1 MSDGVQLKTWVS
13 KETKGRFAA
22 IARHQGLSES
32 AMLKRLVDLMLQT
45 ASAGMAPTA
54 ASECPSATDLR
65 ITVRLPTDDLT
76 LLRERSTARGI
87 APSTYLA
94 VLARAHLR
102 NLAPLPKAE
111 YLALKRTIS
120 ELGSLARRLGS
131 AAWAQGKDRRSDLS
145 RDDARAILRVCEG
158 LRDHV
163 RALLQA
169 NLKSWKQGY
178 GEPVT

>member
-1 MSDGVQLKTWVS
+1 MSDGVQLKTWVP
-13 KETKGRFAA
+13 KETKARFADV
-22 IARHQGLSES
+22 ARQQGVSES

-45 ASAGMAPTA
+45 ASVGMTPTTG
-54 ASECPSATDLR
+54 SEGPMATDLR
-65 ITVRLPTDDLT
+65 ITVRLPADDHA
-76 LLRERSTARGI
+76 LLRERSTARGT

-94 VLARAHLR
+94 VLARSHLR

-111 YLALKRTIS
+111 YLALKRTIA
-120 ELGSLARRLGS
+120 ELGGFARRLGS
-131 AAWAQGKDRRSDLS
+131 AAWAEGEDRRSGLS
-145 RDDARAILRVCEG
+145 REDARAILKVCEG

-178 GEPVT
+178 VERA

>member
-1 MSDGVQLKTWVS
+1 MSDGVQLKTWVT

-22 IARHQGLSES
+22 VARHQGLSDS

-45 ASAGMAPTA
+45 ASAGLV
-54 ASECPSATDLR
+54 PSIAGGSSPATDLR
-65 ITVRLPTDDLT
+65 VSVRLPKDDHA
-76 LLRERSTARGI
+76 LLSERSAARGI

-102 NLAPLPKAE
+102 NLTPLPKVE
-111 YLALKRTIS
+111 YLALKQTVS
-120 ELGSLARRLGS
+120 ELGNLARRLGS
-131 AAWAQGKDRRSDLS
+131 EAWAEGPDRRGSLS
-145 RDDARAILRVCEG
+145 REDARAILRVCEG

-163 RALLQA
+163 RGLLQA

-178 GEPVT
+178 VEPGA

>member
-1 MSDGVQLKTWVS
+1 MSDGVQLKTWVT

-45 ASAGMAPTA
+45 ASVGTPPTVTSERSS
-54 ASECPSATDLR
+54 ASDLR
-65 ITVRLPTDDLT
+65 ITVRLPKDDHA
-76 LLRERSTARGI
+76 LLRERSAARGT

-102 NLAPLPKAE
+102 SLAPLPKAE
-111 YLALKRTIS
+111 YLALKRTLS
-120 ELGSLARRLGS
+120 DLGSLARQLGS
-131 AAWAQGKDRRSDLS
+131 AARAEGPEPRTGLS
-145 RDDARAILRVCEG
+145 REDARAIIRVCEG

-169 NLKSWKQGY
+169 NLRSWKQGY
-178 GEPVT
+178 VEPGA